1 MARPWWERSYKRL
14 SNGEVG
20 ELAAVADQRNLTVK
34 ASVANVASEVENDQQ
49 ESVMKLSQAHD
60 LLAKT
65 VHATR
70 SMDLEL

>member
-1 MARPWWERSYKRL
+1 
-14 SNGEVG
+14 
-20 ELAAVADQRNLTVK
+20 VADQRNLTVK